1 MSAQDG
7 CLHTGCISHVAVV
20 AEGEEGRA
28 RKRGL
33 EGGAGAGFDRRRRGM
48 GVLRGGGEE
57 EVYVKEKQ

>member
-1 MSAQDG
+1 
-7 CLHTGCISHVAVV
+7 VAVV

-48 GVLRGGGEE
+48 GVLRGEGEE